1 MDLVNLEIGKDFRNM
16 YEDTTKQPLPR
27 LLVSP
32 REAAKLLSISERTLA
47 TYTKS
52 RLLPVVRIGHSVRY
66 SPDDLR
72 EWIRRATEKK
82 CESGQN
88 CA

>member
-1 MDLVNLEIGKDFRNM
+1 MDATM
-16 YEDTTKQPLPR
+16 MKQVETFPV
-27 LLVSP
+27 LLLNG
-32 REAAKLLSISERTLA
+32 RQAAKALSISERTLA

-52 RLLPVVRIGHSVRY
+52 GLLPVVRIGHSVRY

-82 CESGQN
+82 CADSQN
-88 CA
+88 ST

>member
-1 MDLVNLEIGKDFRNM
+1 MQGQNISGPAGQ
-16 YEDTTKQPLPR
+16 YAAP

-32 REAAKLLSISERTLA
+32 RQAARMLAISERTLA

-52 RLLPVVRIGHSVRY
+52 GILPVVRLGHSVRY

-72 EWIRRATEKK
+72 EWIKRTTEKK
-82 CESGQN
+82 CGNGQN
-88 CA
+88 CT